1 MANLYTFMLIDM
13 KKKISLPDHYKGIV
27 KKLNTVL
34 KTIEGMQEDPLFIDN
49 IHGEQEL
56 NLDQSIELFKG
67 IKVLF
72 EPEPEAKDDSPEYE
86 AASFDITRSYSLAPN
101 TMRKQTY
108 LPTADNEVEVR
119 RQLIQAK
126 YGGGGNTEDL
136 LALAINNQLTDITD
150 YASEY
155 DVLKGY

>member
-67 IKVLF
+67 IKDLF
-72 EPEPEAKDDSPEYE
+72 EPEPEAKDDSQEYE
-86 AASFDITRSYSLAPN
+86 AASFDIT
-101 TMRKQTY
+101 
-108 LPTADNEVEVR
+108 
-119 RQLIQAK
+119 
-126 YGGGGNTEDL
+126 
-136 LALAINNQLTDITD
+136 
-150 YASEY
+150 
-155 DVLKGY
+155 